1 MGIFDELGKSG
12 KSEGDNFHI
21 KPNRNKEVREHKT
34 PNNSDDGNL
43 TNIPTSGATV
53 RGDTGSGSNDTGS
66 NSPGGDWSG
75 AATAL
80 AANGET
86 GQGSTT
92 PPETTLGRQPATA
105 GSSTLT
111 ELAVAGSPAAPLSDT
126 GAGAG
131 SSTLSELG
139 AVTTVLPTDLTQPP
153 STTQPQNN
161 PYGSTS
167 AIPNPGQETFN
178 NYISQGNLGGALSNS
193 LFSPYAQAQNSLEA
207 VSKTD
212 ALLNNTTFNG
222 QTQTFGN
229 ITPTDIQPLYT
240 AIDNNTGNIAF
251 LNLNRDTSLTVT
263 DINGINILKSDVSN
277 PVLTNH
283 LTPPSVTPPEVTL
296 PSVTI
301 PDINA
306 SISQTTSNTVST
318 TIDSIGLT
326 PLGNPN
332 NTLNQPLPSNNN
344 QLNAGLEAAY
354 STQSVPIVKTGIES
368 NVILNPNL
376 ISANINNNEIA
387 NAAERTSLTFS
398 SANPNQPPLAATPL
412 MNNLI
417 NALNIT
423 PKSPL
428 TNLSDALNITSQR
441 PLTGLN
447 TSLPITTDISPL
459 STTNISGL
467 SPLSPNNIAN
477 TMHNLVENTVNF
489 ILGRP
494 NDFVNASTGIDALS
508 AQPNSNLFTILVGLA
523 NLNNN
528 PNAAIADAR
537 FDQMIRNMNTT
548 KSTNTSDNGSAVTS
562 DLSGIPQIILPN
574 LKNIENQNDLT
585 ITIKNLQLP
594 HDLQQLLLIDK
605 LTNVKDLHSG
615 IKINI
620 NSKDHQLAILKALNT
635 ILNPNE
641 KNDQL
646 NPLSKVFEH
655 LFKDS
660 NKNKLEELKILIEK
674 QLGRNLNNSHEF
686 DKPYLKDK
694 TRTTLLLSELLTASL
709 INKNNVL
716 KDTSNNFKQFV
727 NLLLTKLEQKHN
739 NVNNTKFT
747 TSQKALN
754 ILTKTFNTNELAL
767 KNTLKM
773 FSTNFENLLSAKLSN
788 RQIPGR
794 LALENSNMANHDFTN
809 LFLLNLK
816 NTQGRLFTDKTLP
829 NENRA
834 QHLGMDFKASM
845 SLFVS
850 LLMESMASSIKNSRG
865 KVETDDDI
873 NNLTDYNFDALKNIM
888 RKLEEDEEIDEDPIL
903 DAETMEVVN
912 DTELEML
919 KEETKIETTIDT
931 IAPKNEEENNSMRD
945 THEIMPNE
953 VANNIKESLKLISQN
968 LYGASKYHDLI
979 FEINK
984 NNNVFKLEKTG
995 TTLKISNFKPGLI
1008 IELPFKSE
1016 RIAVDRQ
1023 PELH

>member
-1 MGIFDELGKSG
+1 MPGDGADFNPDNSG
-12 KSEGDNFHI
+12 RDSFHI
-21 KPNRNKEVREHKT
+21 KPNRNKELREHKAL
-34 PNNSDDGNL
+34 NNNDDRNL
-43 TNIPTSGATV
+43 TQTSTPGAAV
-53 RGDTGSGSNDTGS
+53 KDDTGSGTLTPSPPSDTQS
-66 NSPGGDWSG
+66 
-75 AATAL
+75 ATV
-80 AANGET
+80 
-86 GQGSTT
+86 STI
-92 PPETTLGRQPATA
+92 PPETTGSTLGRQSNTT
-105 GSSTLT
+105 GSST
-111 ELAVAGSPAAPLSDT
+111 P
-126 GAGAG
+126 
-131 SSTLSELG
+131 SELG
-139 AVTTVLPTDLTQPP
+139 AGYPATSLTDGGFSAGASPP
-153 STTQPQNN
+153 PDPNA
-161 PYGSTS
+161 PYGNTP
-167 AIPNPGQETFN
+167 AILNPGLEIQNEIIN
-178 NYISQGNLGGALSNS
+178 QGKPVGWALSSS
-193 LFSPYAQAQNSLEA
+193 LFSVYAQSQNALEA
-207 VSKTD
+207 VSKSD

-263 DINGINILKSDVSN
+263 DLNGINTVKSDISN
-277 PVLTNH
+277 PVLMNR
-283 LTPPSVTPPEVTL
+283 LNVPA
-296 PSVTI
+296 TI

-306 SISQTTSNTVST
+306 SISQTTSNTIST

-326 PLGNPN
+326 PLSNLN
-332 NTLNQPLPSNNN
+332 NSLNQPLPPNNN
-344 QLNAGLEAAY
+344 PLNAGLEAAY

-376 ISANINNNEIA
+376 ISANNNEIA

-398 SANPNQPPLAATPL
+398 SANPNQQPLAATPL

-428 TNLSDALNITSQR
+428 TNLSDALNTITNSQR
-441 PLTGLN
+441 PLSGLN
-447 TSLPITTDISPL
+447 TGLPITTDNLPL
-459 STTNISGL
+459 ST
-467 SPLSPNNIAN
+467 NNIAN

-494 NDFVNASTGIDALS
+494 NDFVNTSTGIDALS

-537 FDQMIRNMNTT
+537 FDQLIRNMNTT
-548 KSTNTSDNGSAVTS
+548 KSTNISDNGSAVTTE
-562 DLSGIPQIILPN
+562 LSAIPQIILPN
-574 LKNIENQNDLT
+574 LKNIENQNDIT

-620 NSKDHQLAILKALNT
+620 NSKDHQLAILKALNS

-660 NKNKLEELKILIEK
+660 NKNKLEELKMLIEK
-674 QLGRNLNNSHEF
+674 QLGRNLNSSHEF
-686 DKPYLKDK
+686 DKPYLKNK

-716 KDTSNNFKQFV
+716 KDTSSNFKQFV
-727 NLLLTKLEQKHN
+727 SLLLTKLEQKHN
-739 NVNNTKFT
+739 NANNTKFT

-754 ILTKTFNTNELAL
+754 ILTKTYNTNELAL

-773 FSTNFENLLSAKLSN
+773 FSANFENLLSAKLSN

-794 LALENSNMANHDFTN
+794 LALESNNMANHDLTN

-816 NTQGRLFTDKTLP
+816 NAQGRLFTDKTLP

-888 RKLEEDEEIDEDPIL
+888 LKLEEDEEIDEEPIL
-903 DAETMEVVN
+903 NAETMEVAN

-919 KEETKIETTIDT
+919 KEETEIETTIDT
-931 IAPKNEEENNSMRD
+931 IDPKNEDENNSMRD
-945 THEIMPNE
+945 THEITPNE

-968 LYGASKYHDLI
+968 LYGTSKYHELI

-1016 RIAVDRQ
+1016 RIVVDRQ
-1023 PELH
+1023 PEIV